1 MRILVTGACGFLGA
15 VLVPRLLAA
24 GFEVI
29 ALDNMMYKTPSLASS
44 CADRNFDFVKGDIR
58 DARLMMELIRKADV
72 IIPLAALVGAPL
84 CAADPFGAKSINL
97 DAQLMLLG
105 SVSPGQQIIM
115 PITNSGY
122 GVSAPGEECTE
133 ESPLNPV
140 SLYGKHKV
148 QVESVL
154 MQRTNSISLRLA
166 TVFGMSP
173 RPRLDLLIN
182 DFVYRAVYD
191 RAVMLFEPHF
201 KRNFIHCLDVAYTFL
216 WAIDHFDTM
225 RGNIYNVGLS
235 DANLSKLE
243 LCETIQKFVPE
254 FVFEEAKHGRDPD
267 QRNYI
272 VSNKK
277 LEATGWTPSHS
288 LEDGIQELIKG
299 FRMLKKDQYANI

>member
-1 MRILVTGACGFLGA
+1 MRVLVTGACGYLGA
-15 VLVPRLLAA
+15 VLVPRLLAW
-24 GFEVI
+24 GFEVT

-44 CADRNFDFVKGDIR
+44 CADKNFDFIKGDIR
-58 DARLMMELIRKADV
+58 DERLMVDLISHADV

-84 CAADPFGAKSINL
+84 CAADPYGAQSINF
-97 DAQLMLLG
+97 DAPLAMLKHLSPRQL
-105 SVSPGQQIIM
+105 VVI

-122 GVSAPGEECTE
+122 GVGKPGEECTE

-148 QVESVL
+148 HIEQEL
-154 MQRTNSISLRLA
+154 MCRENSISLRLA

-201 KRNFIHCLDVAYTFL
+201 KRNFIHVRDVANTFL
-216 WAIDHFDTM
+216 WAIDNSLSM
-225 RGNIYNVGLS
+225 KGNIYNVGLS

-243 LCETIQKFVPE
+243 LCETIQRFLPE

-267 QRNYI
+267 QRNYV
-272 VSNKK
+272 VSNAK
-277 LEATGWTPSHS
+277 LEATGWTPNHC
-288 LEDGIQELIKG
+288 LEDGIQELTIG
-299 FRMLKKDQYANI
+299 YRMMKRDQYSNV